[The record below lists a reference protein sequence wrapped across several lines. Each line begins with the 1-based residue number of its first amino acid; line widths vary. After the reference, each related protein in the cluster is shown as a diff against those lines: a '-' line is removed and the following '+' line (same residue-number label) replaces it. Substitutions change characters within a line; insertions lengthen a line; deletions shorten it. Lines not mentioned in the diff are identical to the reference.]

1 MGREVWDIT
10 SFMSGV
16 TKLANTNKK
25 KGMEIQAAFEL
36 QFCELTVHKITN

>member
-16 TKLANTNKK
+16 TKLANTKK
-25 KGMEIQAAFEL
+25 KGMEIQAGFEL